1 MVTISTA
8 SLIALA
14 AGSSVGICVIV
25 RVGVRF
31 VRRLR
36 YRRTVDERLEQ
47 LWWEM
52 RFQRALQ

>member
-1 MVTISTA
+1 
-8 SLIALA
+8 
-14 AGSSVGICVIV
+14 
-25 RVGVRF
+25 

-36 YRRTVDERLEQ
+36 YRMTVDERLKQ